1 LEFEGFYRRNQGYR
15 SPEPMIFRDNSAP
28 PTSRKQVDDI
38 KKIMTPRPEII
49 KIIKKQRKDL
59 K

>member
-1 LEFEGFYRRNQGYR
+1 
-15 SPEPMIFRDNSAP
+15 MIFRDNSAP
-28 PTSRKQVDDI
+28 PTSRKQVNDI